1 MTLLNQEPG
10 YEKVKALLNE
20 ALEGQGHILMNEVSL
35 GEVYYSIAKGRS
47 LADAERILP
56 ELLRL
61 PIEFIPASLNL
72 VISAAK
78 IKARYPISYMDC
90 FVVALAQSQGARII
104 TGDPEFRVL
113 EHLVEIEWI

>member
-10 YEKVKALLNE
+10 YEKVKSLLNE
-20 ALEGQGHILMNEVSL
+20 ASKSQGHILMNEVSL

-72 VISAAK
+72 IISAAK
-78 IKARYPISYMDC
+78 IKARYPISYIDC
-90 FVVALAQSQGARII
+90 FVVALAQSHGARII
-104 TGDPEFRVL
+104 TGDSGFRVL
-113 EHLVEIEWI
+113 EDLVEIEWI